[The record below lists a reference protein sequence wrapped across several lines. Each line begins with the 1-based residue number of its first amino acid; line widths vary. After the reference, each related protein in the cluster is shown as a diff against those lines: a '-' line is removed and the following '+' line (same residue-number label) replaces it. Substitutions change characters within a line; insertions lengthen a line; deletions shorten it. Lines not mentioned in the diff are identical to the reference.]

1 MAGLA
6 AIQYAVDT
14 FDQRRAKVM
23 GRQVASQTF
32 LQAWVRHSGA
42 DPLTGW
48 VDRQS
53 DSAAFERHVADL
65 GATTAGRAAT
75 FADIAP
81 LKAAGALWLGDP
93 GIARRSWYRR
103 WYDQKAWS
111 LVGIT
116 HTIASHAAME
126 QIVDL
131 VRAPVQ
137 PWDALICTSRP
148 ARDAVRAMVEAEAYY
163 LAERTGA
170 RRFPLPELPVIPL
183 GVDCASFRYGEA
195 TRTRWRA
202 RLGLGPDDVAV
213 LQFGRL
219 AVHAKAHPVPLYMA
233 LKEASNR
240 LQRPLHIIFAGQFP
254 NAGQQDDYHQ
264 IAQQIGPSVI
274 SHFVDGASPD
284 ASEVRA
290 AADIGALLSDN
301 IQETFGLAPV
311 ELMAAGLPVVGSDW
325 DGLRDTI
332 DHGVTGFRAATV
344 VPPVGVG
351 EYLAFRYGKLD
362 SYDAYLGGVAQ
373 SVAVDIGQAA
383 DAFVSLARN
392 ADRRRSMGDAARRR
406 ALERYDWPV
415 IINCYRELLAQLE
428 ALRRGDIPEV
438 APKGAAGGVADPA
451 NMDPFRAFASF
462 ATEALS
468 ADTLLVISADPP
480 HDVSAVLGGPL
491 ITRLHGPALPT
502 MEDMETLRAALS
514 DKPLS
519 ALSLCQMI
527 PGTQPSHAM
536 AGIAW
541 LLKFGFA
548 RIMPEP
554 H

>member
-6 AIQYAVDT
+6 AIQYSADT
-14 FDQRRAKVM
+14 FDHRRAKVM

-32 LQAWVRHSGA
+32 LHAWVDYSGA

-48 VDRQS
+48 VDKQS
-53 DSAAFERHVADL
+53 DCPAFERHVADL
-65 GATTAGRAAT
+65 GATAPVRVAT

-81 LKAAGALWLGDP
+81 LRAAGALWLGDP
-93 GIARRSWYRR
+93 GIARRSWHRR
-103 WYDQKAWS
+103 WYDQRAWS

-137 PWDALICTSRP
+137 PWDALICTSRA
-148 ARDAVRAMVEAEAYY
+148 ARDAVRAMVEAEANY
-163 LAERTGA
+163 LADRTGA
-170 RRFPLPELPVIPL
+170 RHFPLPELPVIPL
-183 GVDCASFRYGEA
+183 GVHCASLQYSEA
-195 TRTRWRA
+195 TRALWRA
-202 RLGLGPDDVAV
+202 RLGIGPDDVAV

-219 AVHAKAHPVPLYMA
+219 ALHAKAHPVPLYIPH
-233 LKEASNR
+233 KEASRR
-240 LQRPLHIIFAGQFP
+240 LQRPSHIIFAGQFP
-254 NAGQQDDYHQ
+254 NAGQQDDYRQ

-274 SHFVDGASPD
+274 SHFVDGSSRD
-284 ASEVRA
+284 AGDVRA

-332 DHGVTGFRAATV
+332 DHGVTGFRATTV
-344 VPPVGVG
+344 VPPIGVG

-362 SYDAYLGGVAQ
+362 TYDAYVGGVAQ

-383 DAFVSLARN
+383 SAFESLARD
-392 ADRRRSMGDAARRR
+392 ADRRRSMGDAARRQ

-415 IINCYRELLAQLE
+415 IINAYRELLVQLN
-428 ALRRGDIPEV
+428 ALRCGDTPEV
-438 APKGAAGGVADPA
+438 ARKGPGAVADPA
-451 NMDPFRAFASF
+451 NMDPFRAFAPF
-462 ATEALS
+462 ATKALTP
-468 ADTLLVISADPP
+468 DTLLVIGLDPP
-480 HDVSAVLGGPL
+480 RDVSSVVGGSL

-502 MEDMETLRAALS
+502 LEEMETLRAALS
-514 DKPLS
+514 DEPLS

-527 PGTQPSHAM
+527 PGKQAGQAM

-548 RIMPEP
+548 RVVQ
-554 H
+554 HSH